1 MAFRDE
7 AYEPALSLEAF
18 GIMSRFSTANALAAT
33 PVSAEDRLLRIKK
46 DLHQQLISEMD
57 LSAMGNM
64 DEDELREEVR
74 RGAEQLCRQ
83 SNDLLSLTERE
94 RLIGE
99 VLDETFGIGP
109 LETLMRDPTI
119 SDILVNGPKTV
130 YVERRGRLT
139 KSEIV
144 FNDEKHLIDIVRR
157 IVSRVGR
164 RIDETSPLCDA
175 RLPDGSRV
183 NAVIPPLALDGTLL
197 SIRRSGKT
205 PLLMNDL
212 VEKKAITP
220 EMVQFLSAC
229 ITARTNM
236 VISGGTGSGK
246 TTLLNALSAF
256 IPHDERVATIEDAAE
271 LRLQQPHIVRME
283 TRPANIEGNGA
294 IMTRDLVKNAL
305 RMRPDRIIVGE
316 CRGGETL
323 DMLQA
328 MNTGHDG
335 SMTTIHANDTRDA
348 IGRMEMMVGMAGFD
362 LPIWIIRR
370 QIASA
375 VQIIVQA
382 ARLSGGVRKIIKIS
396 EIVGMEEDVVSM
408 QDIFVFKQTGVD
420 EDRVAQ
426 GYFYC
431 TGIRP
436 KCMEALECAG
446 VKLPNE
452 LFERRMMSGARA
464 GEAVR

>member
-1 MAFRDE
+1 
-7 AYEPALSLEAF
+7 
-18 GIMSRFSTANALAAT
+18 MSRLANPSSATLAAT
-33 PVSAEDRLLRIKK
+33 PEQRLLQLKK
-46 DLHQQLISEMD
+46 ELHQKLISELDIASM
-57 LSAMGNM
+57 ATMNP
-64 DEDELREEVR
+64 DELRAEVR

-83 SNDLLSLTERE
+83 SNDLLSLAERE
-94 RLIGE
+94 RLVGE

-119 SDILVNGPKTV
+119 SDILVNGPKCV
-130 YVERRGRLT
+130 YVERRGRL
-139 KSEIV
+139 SRSDVV
-144 FNDEKHLIDIVRR
+144 FNDERHLIDIVRR

-197 SIRRSGKT
+197 SIRRSSKT
-205 PLLMNDL
+205 PLQFKDL
-212 VEKKAITP
+212 VEKRAITP
-220 EMVQFLSAC
+220 EMVDFLSAC
-229 ITARTNM
+229 TKARVNM
-236 VISGGTGSGK
+236 VVSGGTGSGK
-246 TTLLNALSAF
+246 TTLMNALSSF
-256 IPHDERVATIEDAAE
+256 IPEDERVATIEDAAE
-271 LRLQQPHIVRME
+271 LRLQQPHVVRME
-283 TRPANIEGNGA
+283 TRPPNIEGEGE
-294 IMTRDLVKNAL
+294 ITTRHLVKNAL

-348 IGRMEMMVGMAGFD
+348 IGRIEMMVGMAGFD

-375 VQIIVQA
+375 VQMIVQA

-436 KCMEALECAG
+436 KSLESLEAAG
-446 VKLPNE
+446 VKLPPE
-452 LFERRMMSGARA
+452 LFERRILTGQRA
-464 GEAVR
+464 GEVPR